1 MTRRSFW
8 AWGLE
13 SDEPTSQQRKD
24 MAAAMSRKYG
34 VPLESP
40 PAPTVDRLDL
50 RVPRVTPIPELA
62 EICSTDSHD
71 RALHSYGR
79 SFRDRV
85 RAFNCDF
92 SSFCSRA
99 GTLML

>member
-62 EICSTDSHD
+62 RFAPPIPMTGHSTATAAVSEIVFGHLTATS
-71 RALHSYGR
+71 LIP
-79 SFRDRV
+79 
-85 RAFNCDF
+85 
-92 SSFCSRA
+92 
-99 GTLML
+99 